1 MAAMKAGYV
10 PAFIAANYVM
20 TYYCKH
26 NICPMETDIPE
37 ATDTVQVS
45 RNLHF
50 EQISDLCGISL
61 DQIKSLNHQFK
72 KSIIPGESKPQT
84 LRLPINYISAF
95 IDKQDTIYAHR
106 SNELFKNRRVVAVSN
121 TRSTARS
128 SKGSTATGNVT
139 YHKIR
144 SGENLGSIAR
154 KYGVTVN
161 QLKSWNGLRSTR
173 ISAGKRLKIY
183 K

>member
-1 MAAMKAGYV
+1 ML
-10 PAFIAANYVM
+10 FR
-20 TYYCKH
+20 
-26 NICPMETDIPE
+26 
-37 ATDTVQVS
+37 S
-45 RNLHF
+45 
-50 EQISDLCGISL
+50 
-61 DQIKSLNHQFK
+61 
-72 KSIIPGESKPQT
+72 PGESKPQT

>member
-1 MAAMKAGYV
+1 
-10 PAFIAANYVM
+10 
-20 TYYCKH
+20 
-26 NICPMETDIPE
+26 METDIPE

-61 DQIKSLNHQFK
+61 DQIKSLNPQFK

-106 SNELFKNRRVVAVSN
+106 SNE
-121 TRSTARS
+121 RS

>member
-1 MAAMKAGYV
+1 
-10 PAFIAANYVM
+10 
-20 TYYCKH
+20 
-26 NICPMETDIPE
+26 
-37 ATDTVQVS
+37 
-45 RNLHF
+45 
-50 EQISDLCGISL
+50 
-61 DQIKSLNHQFK
+61 
-72 KSIIPGESKPQT
+72 
-84 LRLPINYISAF
+84 
-95 IDKQDTIYAHR
+95 
-106 SNELFKNRRVVAVSN
+106 
-121 TRSTARS
+121 
-128 SKGSTATGNVT
+128 NVT